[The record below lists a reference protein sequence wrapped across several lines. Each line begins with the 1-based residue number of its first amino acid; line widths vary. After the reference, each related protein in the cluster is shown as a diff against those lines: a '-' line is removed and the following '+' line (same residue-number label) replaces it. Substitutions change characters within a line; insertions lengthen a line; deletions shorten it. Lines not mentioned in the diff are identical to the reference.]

1 MTKLG
6 TRFDLSRRAFIG
18 GTAAFAGLPLLGAQP
33 QKQKGKAPA
42 KGKPPQKGKAPPPAP
57 EPPPNAAWETPS
69 GDATPA
75 VLVRRLFLDLA
86 GRIPSV
92 AEAKE
97 FVNSKD
103 ASKRARLVEK
113 LLDADSF
120 ADYWSM
126 RFCDILRVKSE
137 FPINLWPN
145 AVYVYHRRIR
155 SFVKNDEPWDA
166 FTRALLT
173 SSGSDF
179 RDAEAN
185 FFRAAARRTPEGLAE
200 VAALTFLGEE
210 YAELPPA
217 KQKEYARYFGRVRVK
232 NTREWK
238 EEIVF
243 LDPSDPSGPTPAAF
257 ADYLLGP
264 AREKFAAAFV
274 QRVDWWMLGLERPL
288 PEHVEIFKKNGF
300 RLKPLVR
307 AIALSGVYGRGS
319 VTGGFPCR
327 RIDAEVLDD
336 MICDLTGAKR
346 DYQSIAPEPFTF
358 LPPERRSILI
368 EDGSITSAFL
378 LLFGRPARDSGHLS
392 ERHNEVTAKQR
403 LFLFNSGKL
412 FQQIGR
418 ITDSKG
424 FRNRAMRDIVH
435 DLYWRFLSRPASPSE
450 EKMLLAHFNALPKGN
465 EKWRFPK
472 DVAWSLLNTREFLY
486 QH

>member
-1 MTKLG
+1 MTNNGKFL
-6 TRFDLSRRAFIG
+6 DVSRRAFIG

-33 QKQKGKAPA
+33 QKGKAPKAGKA
-42 KGKPPQKGKAPPPAP
+42 KGKVPPPA
-57 EPPPNAAWETPS
+57 EELPPNASWETPS

-86 GRIPSV
+86 GRIPTV
-92 AEAKE
+92 DEAKE

-103 ASKRARLVEK
+103 AFRRLKLVEK
-113 LLDADSF
+113 LLASDAF

-155 SFVKNDEPWDA
+155 EFVKRNEPWDA
-166 FTRALLT
+166 FTRALLNAT
-173 SSGSDF
+173 GSDF
-179 RDAEAN
+179 RDAESN
-185 FFRAAARRTPEGLAE
+185 FFRASARRTPEGLAE
-200 VAALTFLGEE
+200 AAALTFLGEE
-210 YAELPPA
+210 YADLPAA
-217 KQKEYARYFGRVRVK
+217 KQKKYASYFGRVRIK

-238 EEIVF
+238 EEIVYI
-243 LDPSDPSGPTPAAF
+243 DPSNPSGPTPAAF

-274 QRVDWWMLGLERPL
+274 RRVDWWMLGLDKPD
-288 PEHVEIFKKNGF
+288 PEHVAIFKKNGF

-307 AIALSGVYGRGS
+307 AIALSKAYGRGS
-319 VTGGFPCR
+319 ITGGFPCR

-358 LPPERRSILI
+358 LPKNRRSILI
-368 EDGSITSAFL
+368 GDGSITNSFL
-378 LLFGRPARDSGHLS
+378 LLFGRPTRDTGRLS

-403 LFLFNSGKL
+403 LFLYNSGKL
-412 FQQIGR
+412 FRQLGGL
-418 ITDSKG
+418 TDNKA
-424 FRNRAMRDIVH
+424 FRSRALREIVQ
-435 DLYWRFLSRPASPSE
+435 DLYWRFLSRPASPAE
-450 EKMLLAHFNALPKGN
+450 VKMLVAHHSALKGG
-465 EKWRFPK
+465 ERWRFPK
-472 DVAWSLLNTREFLY
+472 DVAWSLMNTREFLY

>member
-1 MTKLG
+1 M
-6 TRFDLSRRAFIG
+6 SRRAFIG
-18 GTAAFAGLPLLGAQP
+18 GTAAFAGLPLVGAP
-33 QKQKGKAPA
+33 AEKQKGKPLEKA
-42 KGKPPQKGKAPPPAP
+42 KVKAKPPAP

-69 GDATPA
+69 GDATAP
-75 VLVRRLFLDLA
+75 VLVRRLYLDLA

-92 AEAKE
+92 EEAKE
-97 FVNSKD
+97 FVDSKD
-103 ASKRARLVEK
+103 AFRRLKLVER
-113 LLDADSF
+113 LLAADSF

-155 SFVKNDEPWDA
+155 SFVKDDEPWDA

-173 SSGSDF
+173 ATGSDF

-185 FFRAAARRTPEGLAE
+185 FFRATARRTPEGMAE
-200 VAALTFLGEE
+200 AAALTFLGEE
-210 YAELPPA
+210 YATLPAAQQKAYA
-217 KQKEYARYFGRVRVK
+217 KYFRRVRVK

-238 EEIVF
+238 EEIVYI
-243 LDPSDPSGPTPAAF
+243 DPSSAGPTPAAF

-264 AREKFAAAFV
+264 ARDRFAAAFV
-274 QRVDWWMLGLERPL
+274 QRVDWWMLGLEKPI

-307 AIALSGVYGRGS
+307 AIALSKAYGRGS
-319 VTGGFPCR
+319 VTGGFTCR

-336 MICDLTGAKR
+336 MICDLTDAKR

-358 LPPERRSILI
+358 LPPGRRSVLI
-368 EDGSITSAFL
+368 EDGSITNSFL
-378 LLFGRPARDSGHLS
+378 LLFGRPARDTGLLS

-403 LFLFNSGKL
+403 LFLYNSGRL
-412 FQQIGR
+412 FRQLGR
-418 ITDSKG
+418 ITDGKA
-424 FRNRAMRDIVH
+424 FRSRAMREIVR
-435 DLYWRFLSRPASPSE
+435 DLYWRFLSRPPSAAE
-450 EKMLLAHFNALPKGN
+450 EKMLIAHHAALKGA
-465 EKWRFPK
+465 ERWRFPK